1 MTRRYKAVTVLA
13 LGAVLLAGCGR
24 SDDESTSG
32 SGATLPTP
40 AAVSGFP
47 LTVTNCGQ
55 TQTFEKPPARVAT
68 MDSLSSEIMLHLGLG
83 PAIVG
88 HSHPT
93 PEPFAGGAGIPS
105 IAEAYQAL
113 PLISEEY
120 PSLEVLLNASPD
132 LVTGNSDVYT
142 FGPTTGGGTGFV
154 RSELAAVRASP
165 ATRSCAR
172 ARRLP
177 TTCSSPATRSS
188 ARSSGRRPKPGRWST
203 ASADRWL

>member
-1 MTRRYKAVTVLA
+1 
-13 LGAVLLAGCGR
+13 
-24 SDDESTSG
+24 
-32 SGATLPTP
+32 
-40 AAVSGFP
+40 
-47 LTVTNCGQ
+47 
-55 TQTFEKPPARVAT
+55 

-154 RSELAAVRASP
+154 RSELAASGIASYTFLCKGEKAYQRPALHPLRGVRQDLREGG
-165 ATRSCAR
+165 RSQGAGRQRPPIDGYDRRR
-172 ARRLP
+172 AGRIGAGADVLLRAGHRPDEDLRRW
-177 TTCSSPATRSS
+177 RS
-188 ARSSGRRPKPGRWST
+188 ARQRPQPERG
-203 ASADRWL
+203 